1 MSHADVPGHMPT
13 WELNLVLTPIKLFA
27 CLLQP
32 HCLTSDLLSCQLT
45 AVHKCL
51 CLRVCMHAYM
61 CVLFSM
67 FTQSTSWPASE
78 PWPPRVQSSRVSLFV
93 VALSADGRAQEGWDS
108 SPLLRL
114 FHSTHQ
120 ALVQIY
126 FHLFPPLCFPS
137 KTHRVFFSSTCCSSA
152 LPRFLSTGE
161 QFLPGSADCLL
172 QLFIVC
178 AYFWRGLFK
187 EPYPFLDKWNSLAHC
202 GVLTI
207 GHTHTELKQRSAFKH
222 THTPATHLEH
232 LSRITYRFYPQI
244 VIFSPLKVACRQND
258 NMRSNTIERWHW
270 CQSNSTDLK

>member
-1 MSHADVPGHMPT
+1 MPT

-51 CLRVCMHAYM
+51 CLRVCVHAYV

-78 PWPPRVQSSRVSLFV
+78 PWPPRVQSSRASLFV
-93 VALSADGRAQEGWDS
+93 VAPSADGRAQEGWDS

-114 FHSTHQ
+114 FHSPHQ
-120 ALVQIY
+120 ALVHIY
-126 FHLFPPLCFPS
+126 LHLFPRFVFPLYL
-137 KTHRVFFSSTCCSSA
+137 KTHRVFFPSTCCSSA

-178 AYFWRGLFK
+178 AYFWRGLFQ

-202 GVLTI
+202 RVLTI
-207 GHTHTELKQRSAFKH
+207 GQHTH
-222 THTPATHLEH
+222 THTPSLSKEVHLNTHTHLPH
-232 LSRITYRFYPQI
+232 TSSICL
-244 VIFSPLKVACRQND
+244 
-258 NMRSNTIERWHW
+258 RSHPDFIH
-270 CQSNSTDLK
+270 K